1 MVGAAKHESF
11 FALMCMQPHEIR
23 LYLDTLGAK
32 RFRCN
37 PTYSMHY
44 SPLFVTLC
52 VAVLAAHLHGI
63 TMAIHTA
70 DTSRIP
76 LISQGN
82 TPRRNVAFAPQY
94 RASEC
99 LNLL

>member
-1 MVGAAKHESF
+1 MG
-11 FALMCMQPHEIR
+11 
-23 LYLDTLGAK
+23 TLGAK
-32 RFRCN
+32 RFRRN
-37 PTYSMHY
+37 PMYCVHCLL
-44 SPLFVTLC
+44 LFVTLC
-52 VAVLAAHLHGI
+52 VAVLAGHLHGI

-82 TPRRNVAFAPQY
+82 KPHRNTSYTPQY

-99 LNLL
+99 PNPL

>member
-1 MVGAAKHESF
+1 MSRPSVDSF
-11 FALMCMQPHEIR
+11 SLLPPVSRPPPVEIAFLLDHGVAPAL
-23 LYLDTLGAK
+23 L
-32 RFRCN
+32 
-37 PTYSMHY
+37 
-44 SPLFVTLC
+44 LFVTLC
-52 VAVLAAHLHGI
+52 VAVLAGHLHDI

-82 TPRRNVAFAPQY
+82 TPHRNVACTPQY

-99 LNLL
+99 PNPL

>member
-1 MVGAAKHESF
+1 MAGAAKHESF

-23 LYLDTLGAK
+23 LHLDTLGAK

-37 PTYSMHY
+37 LMYCVHCLL
-44 SPLFVTLC
+44 LFVTLC
-52 VAVLAAHLHGI
+52 VAVLAGHLHDI

-82 TPRRNVAFAPQY
+82 TPHRNVACTPQY

-99 LNLL
+99 PNPL